1 MRHLLEIDDLTAAE
15 VGEIVALAES
25 PERPQL
31 LAGQGVGLVFE
42 KPSTRTRH
50 STEMAVVQL
59 GGHPVTVQGAE
70 VGIDT
75 RESAEDIARTLSAY
89 HAAIGARVFEHHKVE
104 RLAAA
109 SSVPVVNLLSDLAHP
124 LQALADLLTLRGEF
138 GDVAARTI
146 AYVGDPNNVLQSLA
160 LVCGY
165 TGIAVRVASPASHPV
180 PEAMVDRVRLAG
192 GDFTVGL
199 RPEEAVE
206 GADAIYTDTWTSM
219 GQESEAE
226 QRRREFEGF
235 TVDDALLDRADPGAV
250 FLHCLPAH
258 RGEEVT
264 AALIDGPRSRV
275 FTQAANRMHAARG
288 ALAWL
293 LQASSRSASST
304 TVGAAAGPAAEAG

>member
-15 VGEIVALAES
+15 VAEIVALAE
-25 PERPQL
+25 RPDPPKV
-31 LAGQGVGLVFE
+31 LAGKGVGLVFE

-75 RESAEDIARTLSAY
+75 RESAEDVARTLSSY

-109 SSVPVVNLLSDLAHP
+109 ASVPVVNLLSDGSHP
-124 LQALADLLTLRGEF
+124 LQALADLLTLRAEL
-138 GDVAARTI
+138 GDVAGRSV

-160 LVCGY
+160 LVCSRAD
-165 TGIAVRVASPASHPV
+165 IAVRVASPGSHPM
-180 PEAMVDRVRLAG
+180 PAEMLDRIRAAG
-192 GDFTVGL
+192 GEMSVHD
-199 RPEEAVE
+199 RPSEAVKDV
-206 GADAIYTDTWTSM
+206 DAIYTDTWTSM
-219 GQESEAE
+219 GQEAEAE
-226 QRRREFEGF
+226 QRRRDFEGF
-235 TVDDALLDRADPGAV
+235 TVDHALLDLAAPHAV

-264 AALIDGPRSRV
+264 AELIDGPRSRV
-275 FTQAANRMHAARG
+275 WVQAANRMHAARG

-293 LQASSRSASST
+293 VQQ
-304 TVGAAAGPAAEAG
+304 AEAGA